1 MSGISTGMPQQSLNR
16 SSAPTC
22 PTFSVRVA
30 LTNSEQA
37 SQKKLKKPGG
47 MTMEDWKLYT
57 MGDDDDGDDD
67 WDGSDDGDS
76 DE

>member
-1 MSGISTGMPQQSLNR
+1 
-16 SSAPTC
+16 
-22 PTFSVRVA
+22 
-30 LTNSEQA
+30 
-37 SQKKLKKPGG
+37 